1 MNDIDFSKSFNFLTI
16 EFDTFHHTD
25 NRSGAPSHYFAY
37 MISGKAKIT
46 TQSQTVEINSGDI
59 FYIPNTCAYQS
70 YWYGEPT
77 VKFVSLGFLCMPNF
91 ENKQYDVQ
99 VLPQNDTVA
108 RMFFELADTKQLTAY
123 DIGVFYTLLGLLM
136 PTMSNKK
143 LSRSDEL
150 VELAKEYI
158 INNPSISNPELAEQ
172 CMVSEA
178 TLYQAFKKSADITPN
193 TMKNSILLE
202 KARDILISGDKPI
215 EYISD
220 LLGYSS
226 ASYFRKKFKEYFGI
240 SPRKMR
246 NQNRI

>member
-37 MISGKAKIT
+37 MISGKCKIT
-46 TQSQTVEINSGDI
+46 THAQTVEINSGDI

-70 YWYGEPT
+70 YWQGEPN

-91 ENKQYDVQ
+91 ENKQYGVQ
-99 VLPQNDTVA
+99 VLPKNDTAVKL
-108 RMFFELADTKQLTAY
+108 FYKLADTKQLTAY
-123 DIGVFYTLLGLLM
+123 DIGVFYTLLGILI
-136 PTMSNKK
+136 PTMLDKK

-150 VELAKEYI
+150 AELAKGYI
-158 INNPSISNPELAEQ
+158 IKNPSISNSELAEL

-178 TLYQAFKKSADITPN
+178 TLYHIFKKSVNITPN
-193 TMKNSILLE
+193 AMKNSILLE
-202 KARDILISGDKPI
+202 KARDILISGDKSI

-220 LLGYSS
+220 LLGFSS
-226 ASYFRKKFKEYFGI
+226 TSYFRKKFKAYFGI
-240 SPRKMR
+240 TPREMR
-246 NQNRI
+246 KQNRI